1 MMDQETLQAYRGRWQ
16 AVAEIEALEQ
26 RRMSVTQRW
35 RQLNVLL
42 RMAAALELPLDRD
55 DQLDDLADQ
64 HWRRLREIYLSRSG
78 RPA

>member
-1 MMDQETLQAYRGRWQ
+1 MMDQETLQAYRNRWQ

-26 RRMSVTQRW
+26 QRMSVTQRW

-64 HWRRLREIYLSRSG
+64 HWRRLREIYLSQSG

>member
-35 RQLNVLL
+35 RQLNVLV

-78 RPA
+78 KPA

>member
-64 HWRRLREIYLSRSG
+64 HWRRLREIYLSQSG

>member
-1 MMDQETLQAYRGRWQ
+1 MMDQETLQAYRDRWQ

-35 RQLNVLL
+35 RQLNVLV

-78 RPA
+78 KPA

>member
-1 MMDQETLQAYRGRWQ
+1 MMDQETLQAYRNRWQ

-26 RRMSVTQRW
+26 QRMSVTQRW

-42 RMAAALELPLDRD
+42 RMAAALDLPLDRD

-64 HWRRLREIYLSRSG
+64 HWRRLREIYLSQSG

>member
-1 MMDQETLQAYRGRWQ
+1 MMDQETLQAYRNRWQ

-26 RRMSVTQRW
+26 QRMSVTQRW

-64 HWRRLREIYLSRSG
+64 HWRRLREIYLFRSG

>member
-35 RQLNVLL
+35 RQLNVLV